1 MSSDQDIIDTIAAHR
16 GRERGMV
23 CDEGELWCDGC
34 GCIIRDDEWPHHTL
48 AALRERYEIV
58 EKVTSD
64 HDPFDILCAVNRGGP
79 TKSDTICPRCRPA
92 KEADQ

>member
-1 MSSDQDIIDTIAAHR
+1 MSDQDIIDIIAGAMR
-16 GRERGMV
+16 RRV
-23 CDEGELWCDGC
+23 RYPADEAAQHNAAAVL
-34 GCIIRDDEWPHHTL
+34 T
-48 AALRERYEIV
+48 ALRERYEIV